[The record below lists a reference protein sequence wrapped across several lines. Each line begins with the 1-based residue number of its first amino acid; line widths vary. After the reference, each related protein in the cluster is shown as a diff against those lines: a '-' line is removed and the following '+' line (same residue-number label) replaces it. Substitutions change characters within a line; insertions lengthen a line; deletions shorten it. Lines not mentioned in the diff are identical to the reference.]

1 MTERELSVQDVRHI
15 AKLSRLAPDD
25 ATVEAMRS
33 TLSSIL
39 GHIAKLSTIDVAGAE
54 PMAHPLSITNRLD
67 ADVPGPTLSIDL
79 VLLNAPAKVDRF
91 LAVPKVLDE
100 GGA

>member
-1 MTERELSVQDVRHI
+1 MSERELSIQDVRHI

-25 ATVEAMRS
+25 ATVESMRS
-33 TLSSIL
+33 ALSSIL
-39 GHIAKLSTIDVAGAE
+39 GHIAKLSTIDGAGVE
-54 PMAHPLSITNRLD
+54 PMAHPLALSNRLA
-67 ADVPGPTLSIDL
+67 ADEPGATLPIEL
-79 VLLNAPAKVDRF
+79 VLLNAPAKVDRY

>member
-1 MTERELSVQDVRHI
+1 MSAQELSTQDVRHI
-15 AKLSRLAPDD
+15 AKLSRLAPND
-25 ATVEAMRS
+25 ATVDSMRA

-39 GHIAKLSTIDVAGAE
+39 GHIAKLSTVDVAGVQ
-54 PMAHPLSITNRLD
+54 PMAHPLSISNRLD
-67 ADVPGPTLSIDL
+67 ADEAGETLPIEQ
-79 VLLNAPAKVDRF
+79 VLLNAPARVERF

>member
-1 MTERELSVQDVRHI
+1 MSEQDLSIKDVRHI

-25 ATVEAMRS
+25 AAIESLRS
-33 TLSSIL
+33 SLSSIL
-39 GHIAKLSTIDVAGAE
+39 GHIAKLSTVDVAGVE
-54 PMAHPLSITNRLD
+54 PMAHPLAISNRLD
-67 ADVPGPTLSIDL
+67 ADESGATLPIEM